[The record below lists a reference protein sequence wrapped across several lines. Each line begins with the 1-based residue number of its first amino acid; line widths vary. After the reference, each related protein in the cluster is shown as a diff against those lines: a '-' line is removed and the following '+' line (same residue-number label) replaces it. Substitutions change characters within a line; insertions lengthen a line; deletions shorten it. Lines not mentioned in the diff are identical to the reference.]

1 MLNNV
6 IIHVYRLVII
16 GFSLITA
23 FIHDFLLFLCLPL
36 SGKSRSWS
44 AEDEPWQQ
52 DFAQLQAGLEEWR
65 GNFSIRLI
73 VSNLPIINI
82 KEKMDFVK

>member
-1 MLNNV
+1 MPNNF

-16 GFSLITA
+16 GYSLITA

-52 DFAQLQAGLEEWR
+52 DFAQLHAGIWLNKVWSCNDH
-65 GNFSIRLI
+65 GL
-73 VSNLPIINI
+73 
-82 KEKMDFVK
+82 

>member
-1 MLNNV
+1 MLNNF

-16 GFSLITA
+16 GYSLITA

-52 DFAQLQAGLEEWR
+52 DFAQLHAGLEEWQ

-73 VSNLPIINI
+73 VSNLLIINI
-82 KEKMDFVK
+82 KEKMDYVK